1 MRAGILRHRV
11 TIQQMVETSDG
22 HHGLDETATTVAA
35 RIPAYVQPLA
45 GRALERAQQIDPRT
59 THQVDLRH
67 RTGLATGQAV
77 IFHDPDDGDRT
88 FEIVAPPTDVLE
100 QRRTLRLLC
109 KEQEA
114 A

>member
-1 MRAGILRHRV
+1 MRAGVLRHRV
-11 TIQQMVETSDG
+11 TITRMVETSDG
-22 HHGLDETATTVAA
+22 HHGLDETAATVAA
-35 RIPAYVQPLA
+35 RVPACVMPLS

-77 IFHDPDDGDRT
+77 TYHDPDDGDRT
-88 FEIVAPPTDVLE
+88 FEIVAPPIDLAE
-100 QRRTLRLLC
+100 GRRTLRLLC

-114 A
+114 